1 MPINELKEAIK
12 AALGI
17 SNNTRV
23 SARTRRIA
31 KRKADEMQ
39 SYLAKITKPTYLD
52 EITKPKKEKDNI
64 NIDIKP
70 CNDVQQNVS
79 VGCNMQDHEQSTT
92 PELPAD
98 TNEEVGINY
107 IIRVFSI
114 YFRDILK
121 SKWINS
127 AKIEAE
133 AIASQAV
140 TKDEF
145 GRTFNQYDV
154 DDFLPDIIRS
164 KLFNPDGSYQP
175 GRVQFSKCV
184 ALLCAYC
191 KKTKVPPELVTRAI
205 FYTKQGKLS
214 KAEESLFSM
223 IREKAID
230 ELKK

>member
-1 MPINELKEAIK
+1 MSKYKSMPINELKEAIK

-52 EITKPKKEKDNI
+52 EISKHKKEKDNI
-64 NIDIKP
+64 N
-70 CNDVQQNVS
+70 NVS